1 MKTDRVSDFTAAMV
15 QQRIQPSTTGDTDAG
30 VSFRKAL
37 EEQSTVFQSTALQQ
51 GQTSVVG
58 ETAETT
64 EKAGTV
70 ETAAGNS
77 GDSLSFSKHAAAR
90 LDQRGISVSDG
101 LMSDLEQAVSKAR
114 EKGSKEVA
122 VIGSQGIFIVNV
134 PNNLVVTTM
143 SQDDMKDRILTN
155 IDGAVIM

>member
-58 ETAETT
+58 ETT

-114 EKGSKEVA
+114 EKGSMEVA

-134 PNNLVVTTM
+134 PNNVVVTTM

>member
-1 MKTDRVSDFTAAMV
+1 MNSDRITDFAAAAV
-15 QQRIQPSTTGDTDAG
+15 QQSIQRPVSGTSRSGSND
-30 VSFRKAL
+30 VSFRQTL
-37 EEQSTVFQSTALQQ
+37 EKEKQS
-51 GQTSVVG
+51 
-58 ETAETT
+58 E
-64 EKAGTV
+64 
-70 ETAAGNS
+70 
-77 GDSLSFSKHAAAR
+77 SLSFSRHAAER

-134 PNNLVVTTM
+134 PNNVVVTTM

>member
-58 ETAETT
+58 ETT

-134 PNNLVVTTM
+134 PNNVVVTTM

>member
-1 MKTDRVSDFTAAMV
+1 MKTDRISDFTAAMV
-15 QQRIQPSTTGDTDAG
+15 QQRIQTSSTESRDTGESG
-30 VSFRKAL
+30 KVSFR
-37 EEQSTVFQSTALQQ
+37 EALQN
-51 GQTSVVG
+51 QTS
-58 ETAETT
+58 
-64 EKAGTV
+64 
-70 ETAAGNS
+70 GNT

-114 EKGSKEVA
+114 KKGSKEVA

-134 PNNLVVTTM
+134 PNNVVVTTM
-143 SQDDMKDRILTN
+143 TQEDMKDRILTN

>member
-37 EEQSTVFQSTALQQ
+37 EKQSAGFQNTVIQKS
-51 GQTSVVG
+51 QTSVG
-58 ETAETT
+58 NETT
-64 EKAGTV
+64 E
-70 ETAAGNS
+70 TATGSS

-101 LMSDLEQAVSKAR
+101 LMSNLEQAVSKAR

-134 PNNLVVTTM
+134 PNNVVVTTM

>member
-58 ETAETT
+58 ETT

-70 ETAAGNS
+70 EAAAGNS

-134 PNNLVVTTM
+134 PNNVVVTTM

>member
-58 ETAETT
+58 ETT

-70 ETAAGNS
+70 ETAADNS

-134 PNNLVVTTM
+134 PNNVVVTTM

>member
-15 QQRIQPSTTGDTDAG
+15 QQRIRQSTTGDTDAG

-37 EEQSTVFQSTALQQ
+37 EEQSTGFQSTALQQ
-51 GQTSVVG
+51 GQTSVVN
-58 ETAETT
+58 ETT
-64 EKAGTV
+64 S
-70 ETAAGNS
+70 TAAGNT

-90 LDQRGISVSDG
+90 LDQRGISVNDG

-134 PNNLVVTTM
+134 PNNVVVTTM

>member
-15 QQRIQPSTTGDTDAG
+15 QQRIQPSSTGDTDTG

-37 EEQSTVFQSTALQQ
+37 AEQSAGFQNTVLQKS
-51 GQTSVVG
+51 QTSV
-58 ETAETT
+58 ANETT
-64 EKAGTV
+64 E
-70 ETAAGNS
+70 TATGSS

-90 LDQRGISVSDG
+90 LDQRGISVNDG

-134 PNNLVVTTM
+134 PNNVVVTTM

>member
-58 ETAETT
+58 ETT

-114 EKGSKEVA
+114 EKGSKEVV

-134 PNNLVVTTM
+134 PNNVVVTTM

>member
-15 QQRIQPSTTGDTDAG
+15 QQRIQPSSTGDTDTG
-30 VSFRKAL
+30 VFFRKAL
-37 EEQSTVFQSTALQQ
+37 EKQSAGFQNTVLQKSQ
-51 GQTSVVG
+51 IAVG
-58 ETAETT
+58 NETT
-64 EKAGTV
+64 E
-70 ETAAGNS
+70 TATGSS

-134 PNNLVVTTM
+134 PNNVVVTTM